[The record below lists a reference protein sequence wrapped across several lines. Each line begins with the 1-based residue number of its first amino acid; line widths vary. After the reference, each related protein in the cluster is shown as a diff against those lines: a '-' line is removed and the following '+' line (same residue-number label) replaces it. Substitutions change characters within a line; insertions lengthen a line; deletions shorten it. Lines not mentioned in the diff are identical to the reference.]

1 MSKQITEPTVQPS
14 SQPFSRR
21 DALWANLVSPFGYV
35 LAFSYPVLALS
46 TGVRAIY
53 QLFFKEDV
61 ANYLPVYL
69 SALAA
74 ILYTL
79 ATIGFAYRRKWT
91 WWLSVGSLGFETL
104 MTLLIGTW
112 SFVNPEVIGRTVWR
126 HFGEDYGYF
135 PLFQPLIGLVWLLWP
150 LTMEAYGIRKKKS
163 SPVTSPVTT
172 DHAA

>member
-1 MSKQITEPTVQPS
+1 MSTQPL
-14 SQPFSRR
+14 SRR
-21 DALWANLVSPFGYV
+21 DAIWANLVSPFGYV

-46 TGVRAIY
+46 TGVRAVY
-53 QLFFKEDV
+53 QMFFKEGV
-61 ANYLPVYL
+61 TNNVPVYL

-74 ILYTL
+74 LCYIV

-91 WWLSVGSLGFETL
+91 WWLSVGALGFETF

-112 SFVNPEVIGRTVWR
+112 SFVNPDLIGRTVWR

-135 PLFQPLIGLVWLLWP
+135 PLIQPLIGLVWLLWP
-150 LTMEAYGIRKKKS
+150 LTMEAYGIRAKKNVEAAGA
-163 SPVTSPVTT
+163 SPT